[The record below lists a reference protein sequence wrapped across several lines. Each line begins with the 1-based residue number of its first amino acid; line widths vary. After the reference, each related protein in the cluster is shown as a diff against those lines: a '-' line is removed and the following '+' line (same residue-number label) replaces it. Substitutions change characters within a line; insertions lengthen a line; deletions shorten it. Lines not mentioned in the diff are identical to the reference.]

1 MQRLVFESSPVFILL
16 CVLLGLGYAYLL
28 YRAKHPWSKRTNQL
42 LFAARAAVVSLLSF
56 LLIGPILKL
65 TTNIFEKPEIVFL
78 VDNSV
83 SLKGTVDSTK
93 LKTDLQAA
101 AVQLTNQGYEVSS
114 KTLSERNIE
123 KIKFDQRTS
132 DLNSAL
138 KNTIADYEGKN
149 LASIVLVTDGI
160 YNSGSSPLYAAW
172 RVPVHTIGVGDTIEH
187 ADLILKNVAYN
198 KIAYQG
204 NRFPIRAEVAVQSLP
219 DQNVNVSVLKN
230 GTVVDRQQKK
240 TTSKSF
246 LQFDF
251 LVDAKDKGTQ
261 RYEVVVQPITGESNL
276 RNNRTG
282 IFVEVVEGKK
292 KILLIAPAPH
302 PDIKAL
308 SEVVERNPNYEL
320 IIHIPG
326 VSKTDPK
333 LLQPGQCELIIFHQ
347 PFDVSMKT
355 VALYQQLSKSKSSM
369 LFIVG
374 NRTNLRLLPSNGIAL
389 NFENPNQKDDATPII
404 NAAFH
409 DFQFLDNGNAGFV
422 RFPPVQVPFGKF
434 SFPPNAQVLLQQR
447 IGSVATERP
456 MLLSWEDNS
465 RKMAVFVG
473 EGLWRWR
480 LEEFSSSEKT
490 ELFDDTF
497 SKLLQYLSTL
507 EDKRKFRFFPMQN
520 EFTDA
525 APVVFEGQVYNDLF
539 EKIYGNKIDVTLR
552 NDQGKIT
559 NYNYTLSP
567 GGERYSIG
575 GLKEGTYFYSAST
588 DVNSKKE
595 TVAGQFSVTSQNAES
610 QNLVADFGL
619 LRKLSKATNGKFYR
633 FNEMNKLVSDF
644 QKVEARSLIHSDE
657 SFSPLVQAKWFFFLL
672 LVLISAEWFLRKYS
686 GGY

>member
-1 MQRLVFESSPVFILL
+1 
-16 CVLLGLGYAYLL
+16 
-28 YRAKHPWSKRTNQL
+28 
-42 LFAARAAVVSLLSF
+42 
-56 LLIGPILKL
+56 
-65 TTNIFEKPEIVFL
+65 
-78 VDNSV
+78 
-83 SLKGTVDSTK
+83 
-93 LKTDLQAA
+93 
-101 AVQLTNQGYEVSS
+101 
-114 KTLSERNIE
+114 
-123 KIKFDQRTS
+123 
-132 DLNSAL
+132 
-138 KNTIADYEGKN
+138 
-149 LASIVLVTDGI
+149 
-160 YNSGSSPLYAAW
+160 
-172 RVPVHTIGVGDTIEH
+172 VPVQTVGIGDTIEH
-187 ADLILKNVAYN
+187 ADLILKNIAYN

-204 NRFPIRAEVAVQSLP
+204 NRFPVRAEVAVQSLP
-219 DQNVNVSVLKN
+219 NQNVTVSILKN
-230 GTVVDRQQKK
+230 GAVIDQQQK

-251 LVDAKDKGTQ
+251 LVDAKDKGMQ
-261 RYEVVVQPITGESNL
+261 RFEVMVQPISGESNL
-276 RNNRTG
+276 RNNRAG

-302 PDIKAL
+302 PDIKVLA
-308 SEVVERNPNYEL
+308 EVVERNPNYEL
-320 IIHIPG
+320 VVHIPG

-333 LLQPGQCELIIFHQ
+333 LLQPGQSELVIFHQ
-347 PFDVSMKT
+347 PFDATMKT
-355 VALYQQLSKSKSSM
+355 AALYQQLSKSKSSM

-374 NRTNLRLLPSNGIAL
+374 NRTNLRLLPANGIAL
-389 NFENPNQKDDATPII
+389 NFENPNQKDDATPVV

-409 DFQFLDNGNAGFV
+409 DFQFLDNSNAGFV

-465 RKMAVFVG
+465 RKLAVFVG

-480 LEEFSSSEKT
+480 LEEFSSTEKT

-525 APVVFEGQVYNDLF
+525 TPVIFEGQVYNDLF
-539 EKIYGNKIDVTLR
+539 EKIYGNKIDLVLR
-552 NDQGKIT
+552 NDQGKVT
-559 NYNYTLSP
+559 SYNYTLSP

-575 GLKEGTYFYSAST
+575 ALKEGSYFYSAST

-595 TVAGQFSVTSQNAES
+595 NVTGQFSVTAQNVES

-619 LRKLSKATNGKFYR
+619 LRRLSKATNGKFYR
-633 FNEMNKLVSDF
+633 MNEISNLASDF
-644 QKVEARSLIHSDE
+644 QKTEAKSLIHSDE

-672 LVLISAEWFLRKYS
+672 LTLITVEWFLRKYS